1 MLEQNVGG
9 AMAFVRYLIEEN
21 KNEVMELNFFR
32 NSGIRGAEGLEG
44 LT

>member
-1 MLEQNVGG
+1 MHEQDVGG

-32 NSGIRGAEGLEG
+32 NSGVQDL
-44 LT
+44 